1 MSNQSFLRPEP
12 VEALSGPPIWQ
23 QPWIPALT
31 RYGAA
36 AVAIVLL
43 LMLVVRP
50 VLKSLA
56 TVPASQLVYAD
67 SGQVLVAGPGAPAA
81 LPLGSRGRDGSPLG
95 RARQVAEEDP
105 RLVANVVRQWMN
117 SDAS

>member
-1 MSNQSFLRPEP
+1 
-12 VEALSGPPIWQ
+12 
-23 QPWIPALT
+23 
-31 RYGAA
+31 
-36 AVAIVLL
+36 
-43 LMLVVRP
+43 

-67 SGQVLVAGPGAPAA
+67 AGGNQALVAGPGGPAA
-81 LPLGSRGRDGSPLG
+81 LPLGRRGGDGSPLG

-117 SDAS
+117 NDAS